1 MRLNQEFI
9 FVKLLV
15 FLFET
20 CSSMQS
26 FISFFLD
33 DAYAFGI
40 LEWLCMNFVARKSRL
55 NERSFRRLLI
65 SLEEMISLM
74 LLRGLRKNRR
84 ECQFR

>member
-1 MRLNQEFI
+1 
-9 FVKLLV
+9 
-15 FLFET
+15 
-20 CSSMQS
+20 MQS

-55 NERSFRRLLI
+55 NERSIQTASNILRGNDFPYA
-65 SLEEMISLM
+65 
-74 LLRGLRKNRR
+74 LRGLRKNRR